1 MHSLQYSFIV
11 YYIIGP
17 SPRPIPWGPVRA
29 GARTDLVSPILDLA
43 ASRCAW
49 RTNLL
54 PRLAGLDPVPTV
66 GARKT
71 QNRSSHAPHRHPSL
85 FSRAKPRDLNR
96 LPALTTL
103 FTNPL
108 VPPHLRAGKT
118 RYPRCAGRARLP
130 PTRHPPTSPS
140 LLPKRNVGALGRGR
154 PWGAGRGYLH
164 TPTTHPQP
172 PRYHHHH
179 RRAGETRYPRWG
191 AGGAIPKPRT
201 RKTARRTPKHLP
213 RLAGL
218 HPVPTPTFVFPDS
231 DRGPTRTTP
240 HPPTP
245 C

>member
-130 PTRHPPTSPS
+130 PHTHDPS
-140 LLPKRNVGALGRGR
+140 T
-154 PWGAGRGYLH
+154 
-164 TPTTHPQP
+164 TPLTPN
-172 PRYHHHH
+172 H
-179 RRAGETRYPRWG
+179 RRAGDTRYPRWG
-191 AGGAIPKPRT
+191 AGGA
-201 RKTARRTPKHLP
+201 TPDPLFFVFPGSLLRLP
-213 RLAGL
+213 RLRSGT
-218 HPVPTPTFVFPDS
+218 HW
-231 DRGPTRTTP
+231 
-240 HPPTP
+240 PPP